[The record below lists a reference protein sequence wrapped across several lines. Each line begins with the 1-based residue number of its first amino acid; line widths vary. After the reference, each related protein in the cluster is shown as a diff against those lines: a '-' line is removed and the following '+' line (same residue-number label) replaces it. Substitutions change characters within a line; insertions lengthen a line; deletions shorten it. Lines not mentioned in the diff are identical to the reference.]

1 VISVH
6 VTPPNRANCQR
17 REDHSANRT
26 HTDSMVLCSP
36 SGRRKLQYSGGIWQH
51 DCGTEPHC
59 VCLENFPSPGT
70 WRAPRPV
77 SLLSL
82 SSSGPKATRERNPP
96 LLSAMN
102 TTAKRAYYSFFS
114 LSLLG
119 LPDKSTLS
127 LAAAGPAPTQIDDYA
142 DRPSFPPFSL
152 EGECDVES
160 CGMQCKAEAR
170 VSELGGPGRGA
181 PCKKCRPAT

>member
-1 VISVH
+1 MART
-6 VTPPNRANCQR
+6 TPCLPPQPFLFWTKSHARKEPSSPQCN
-17 REDHSANRT
+17 EHHS
-26 HTDSMVLCSP
+26 
-36 SGRRKLQYSGGIWQH
+36 K
-51 DCGTEPHC
+51 E
-59 VCLENFPSPGT
+59 
-70 WRAPRPV
+70 
-77 SLLSL
+77 SLLL
-82 SSSGPKATRERNPP
+82 I
-96 LLSAMN
+96 LL
-102 TTAKRAYYSFFS
+102 S

-170 VSELGGPGRGA
+170 VSELGGPGRAEGSLA
-181 PCKKCRPAT
+181 KSAGRQHSDSERAGDRRRRRRKQGNC

>member
-1 VISVH
+1 MLYLGGKLWQLKTSNNYVIWGKADPQEAKRKQAKGGEIWYVISVH

-70 WRAPRPV
+70 WRAPRRPV

-114 LSLLG
+114 LSLSSAS
-119 LPDKSTLS
+119 PIN
-127 LAAAGPAPTQIDDYA
+127 PH
-142 DRPSFPPFSL
+142 
-152 EGECDVES
+152 CH
-160 CGMQCKAEAR
+160 
-170 VSELGGPGRGA
+170 
-181 PCKKCRPAT
+181 